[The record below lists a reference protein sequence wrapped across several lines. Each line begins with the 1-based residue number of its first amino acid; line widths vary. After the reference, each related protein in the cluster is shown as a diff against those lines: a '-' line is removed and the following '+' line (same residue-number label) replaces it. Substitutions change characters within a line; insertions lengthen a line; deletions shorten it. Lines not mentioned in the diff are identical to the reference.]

1 VGTDPSRI
9 TEAFDAAIADGREQ
23 AEQLAGLLG
32 VDLGDLRSARAVTFG
47 LGSLVTM
54 YGPGLEGSC
63 WPIESGRFV
72 PYYSQP

>member
-1 VGTDPSRI
+1 MSRGYRSEQI

-32 VDLGDLRSARAVTFG
+32 VDLGDLRSALDVTFG

-63 WPIESGRFV
+63 
-72 PYYSQP
+72 